1 MKDNFLRLVLVT
13 NKTVQGI
20 NEYLRFIEL
29 CIESGVSS
37 IQLREKSWDDESFR
51 FAESV
56 QEILERYKIPLIIND
71 RVDIT
76 QRIGASGVH
85 LGQTDCEPKLA
96 RNILGEDKI
105 IGLSVGSVAELEVAN
120 NMPIDY
126 IGVGAIFE
134 TKTKPDVAHV
144 IGIEQLKKLKVASK
158 HKIVAICGIA
168 EHNAG
173 DVIATGVDGIAVI
186 SAIHSSG
193 NPKKTIESLLNLINM
208 NQQNI
213 C

>member
-158 HKIVAICGIA
+158 HKIVAIGGIA